1 MCNYAKYSFVALLD
15 QYVSVWLE
23 GLVMKLVMPWSN
35 WFNKQAKKR
44 QKIEPWVLADV
55 TLEEELHVEIFLRH
69 IIETLDPNDIPDLI
83 SAFAKENFRLV
94 KIINQAGDHIDKID
108 PKSSSPKSKR
118 NPSPRL
124 PH

>member
-1 MCNYAKYSFVALLD
+1 
-15 QYVSVWLE
+15 
-23 GLVMKLVMPWSN
+23 MKLVMPWSN

-44 QKIEPWVLADV
+44 RKVEPWVLADV
-55 TLEEELHVEIFLRH
+55 TLEEELQVEIFLRH
-69 IIETLDPNDIPDLI
+69 VIDTLDPDDIPDLI

-108 PKSSSPKSKR
+108 PKSSSPKSRR